1 MHNLSIICECI
12 LCMCL
17 RLFRLPTGKIHPDN
31 QYNIIYT
38 IFQRGCRK
46 YLFSCLQYFFQPGW
60 ALVLFGGPSTHSSI
74 TWQNQTTSSRMLH
87 SLRLLCATVKAVL
100 SKGQI
105 LHVKQIRDPSQVHV
119 RCWFKCRAS
128 SKLDEAIRKIF
139 CGSENSASLR
149 G

>member
-1 MHNLSIICECI
+1 MHNLSIICVCI

-31 QYNIIYT
+31 QYNIIFKEAAGNICFHACS
-38 IFQRGCRK
+38 IFFSQVEPWC
-46 YLFSCLQYFFQPGW
+46 YLEDLQLT
-60 ALVLFGGPSTHSSI
+60 ACI
-74 TWQNQTTSSRMLH
+74 TWQSQTTSSRMLH

-100 SKGQI
+100 TKGQI

-139 CGSENSASLR
+139 CGSENSTSLR